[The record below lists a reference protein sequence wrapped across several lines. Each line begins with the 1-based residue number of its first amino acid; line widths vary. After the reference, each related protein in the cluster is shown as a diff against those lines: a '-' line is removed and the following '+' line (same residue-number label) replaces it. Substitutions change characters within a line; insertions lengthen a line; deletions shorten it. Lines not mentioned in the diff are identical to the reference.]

1 MSYYGAN
8 ISTNYTIHK
17 RRLQANGIFR
27 FGGASFMAAYTV
39 PESPEGSI
47 DVPVAI
53 SNSDPTVK
61 IITTGASDCVSV
73 ALKENTSNVAIQN
86 AQLMDVA
93 TEYKLQPGTHA
104 ALLEGSLTVDGGQM
118 QDSNSGI
125 AVIVADQQELTL
137 TGTGKIITFTLSS

>member
-1 MSYYGAN
+1 MSYYGAK
-8 ISTNYTIHK
+8 ISNNYTLHK

-39 PESPEGSI
+39 PESPEGSAQ
-47 DVPVAI
+47 VPVTA
-53 SNSDPTVK
+53 SDSDPTVR

-86 AQLMDVA
+86 AHLIDVA

-118 QDSNSGI
+118 HDSNSEI
-125 AVIVADQQELTL
+125 AIVVADQQELTL
-137 TGTGKIITFTLSS
+137 TGTCKLITFTLSA